1 MALWPLPKRRDAS
14 VLLTELPLDPPGGGC
29 GSSRARSTGTRRSAA
44 PTTWPSTRSCRPRT
58 WSTTRL
64 RRSGSSLRRRP
75 DAMTARRD
83 SAPRPLPPLSPAV
96 PWASGL
102 AHAGVVLIV
111 HKINI
116 QTRHTLHPHP
126 RLSPV
131 SQSANQST
139 AHQRPP
145 TPPPSIPLPY
155 PYRRSI
161 YLSSR
166 CVLATRHPTLP
177 SPRISLTCAVLMPT
191 RTGRTPFRDCVFG
204 VFLLHFCT

>member
-96 PWASGL
+96 PWASVL

-116 QTRHTLHPHP
+116 QTGHTLHPHP
-126 RLSPV
+126 HKRNPRAGFFSRAGARGKLKQKCRL
-131 SQSANQST
+131 NQ
-139 AHQRPP
+139 
-145 TPPPSIPLPY
+145 Y
-155 PYRRSI
+155 
-161 YLSSR
+161 
-166 CVLATRHPTLP
+166 V
-177 SPRISLTCAVLMPT
+177 
-191 RTGRTPFRDCVFG
+191 DCDR
-204 VFLLHFCT
+204 

>member
-1 MALWPLPKRRDAS
+1 MHERLMSCGGALAPVPKRRDAT

-64 RRSGSSLRRRP
+64 LRSGSSLRRRP

-116 QTRHTLHPHP
+116 QTGHTLGTHC
-126 RLSPV
+126 
-131 SQSANQST
+131 T
-139 AHQRPP
+139 P
-145 TPPPSIPLPY
+145 THTKEIRAPAFF
-155 PYRRSI
+155 RAR
-161 YLSSR
+161 
-166 CVLATRHPTLP
+166 
-177 SPRISLTCAVLMPT
+177 
-191 RTGRTPFRDCVFG
+191 GRARQTEAKNVD
-204 VFLLHFCT
+204 